1 MNSYNQFK
9 QNINNIFCYV
19 VDSFDSVIDIQMLFE
34 YSNLEEFKKDKLFK
48 DTIEAFKLFTQEL
61 ELNSIDLN
69 ASSLKNYL
77 LLLPLLTL
85 DKYKLSITNDNYI
98 RIYTKDITGNVVY
111 CTIKEDHFKFTVNTP
126 SHSIES
132 KVRLYENNFN
142 KFEKLFEI
150 YTLKEI

>member
-9 QNINNIFCYV
+9 QNIDNIFCYI
-19 VDSFDSVIDIQMLFE
+19 VDSFNSTIDIQILFD

-48 DTIEAFKLFTQEL
+48 DTIEAFKLYTQEL
-61 ELNSIDLN
+61 KLNSIDLN

-85 DKYKLSITNDNYI
+85 NKYKLSITNDNYI
-98 RIYTKDITGNVVY
+98 RIYTKDATNNIVY
-111 CTIKEDHFKFTVNTP
+111 CTIKEDHFKFTVNTR

-132 KVRLYENNFN
+132 KVRWYSNNFN
-142 KFEKLFEI
+142 KFEKLFET
-150 YTLKEI
+150 YLLKEM

>member
-1 MNSYNQFK
+1 M
-9 QNINNIFCYV
+9 
-19 VDSFDSVIDIQMLFE
+19 DSFNSTVDIQILFE
-34 YSNLEEFKKDKLFK
+34 YSKLEEFKKDKLFK
-48 DTIEAFKLFTQEL
+48 DTIEAFKLYTQEL
-61 ELNSIDLN
+61 KLNSIDLN

-85 DKYKLSITNDNYI
+85 NKYKLSITNDNYI
-98 RIYTKDITGNVVY
+98 RIYTKGITGNVVY
-111 CTIKEDHFKFTVNTP
+111 CTIKEDHFKFTVNAP

-142 KFEKLFEI
+142 KFEKLFKI